1 VVILVDDDPA
11 VRRAL
16 VRLLRAAGHL
26 VEAHASAEE
35 YLARAP
41 AEPHACLLLDM
52 RMPGGSGLDLLRAI
66 AGTPL
71 SLPTIFITGHG
82 TADDRR
88 QALALGAIDVL
99 NKPLDESVL
108 LAAIAR
114 ALASRTR
121 S

>member
-1 VVILVDDDPA
+1 VILVDDDPA

-16 VRLLRAAGHL
+16 VRLLRAAGHH
-26 VEAHASAEE
+26 VEAHASAED

-41 AEPHACLLLDM
+41 VAPPACLVLDM
-52 RMPGGSGLDLLRAI
+52 RMPGQGGLDLQRAI
-66 AGTPL
+66 MGTPR

-114 ALASRTR
+114 ALASR